1 MFAAVYFAAVAY
13 LVGWAIWHVLT
24 TNPKAHRKENTR

>member
-13 LVGWAIWHVLT
+13 LVGWALWHVLT
-24 TNPKAHRKENTR
+24 TTPKPQPEENTR